1 MCVIYVLW
9 TLISV
14 RFWLKK
20 SVYPQIFE
28 NVRFSRLLQ
37 MIDKV
42 KEQAGEVFAF
52 EIWSLA
58 VQPEQTVRIGATD
71 ADVYSFI
78 SRTENGL
85 YQCGLCLKISRDGS
99 NMRRHMMIKHSE
111 PTNEECL
118 QCHRVF
124 PNRFYLARHSKICSV
139 NSWFLKT
146 SLWVL
151 KRKGS
156 LGFFQRPTWKTL
168 ILFILL
174 ILIGHLW
181 HHMLAHQV
189 HIWNAFGMTLN

>member
-1 MCVIYVLW
+1 MI
-9 TLISV
+9 
-14 RFWLKK
+14 
-20 SVYPQIFE
+20 
-28 NVRFSRLLQ
+28 LQ

-42 KEQAGEVFAF
+42 KEQAGEFFAF

-58 VQPEQTVRIGATD
+58 VQPEETVRIGATD

-146 SLWVL
+146 SLLVF
-151 KRKGS
+151 KRNDT
-156 LGFFQRPTWKTL
+156 LGFFKDQLEKHRFFSIFL
-168 ILFILL
+168 IM
-174 ILIGHLW
+174 IGHLW
-181 HHMLAHQV
+181 YHMLAHQE
-189 HIWNAFGMTLN
+189 HIWNVFGMT

>member
-1 MCVIYVLW
+1 
-9 TLISV
+9 
-14 RFWLKK
+14 
-20 SVYPQIFE
+20 
-28 NVRFSRLLQ
+28 

-42 KEQAGEVFAF
+42 KEQAGDFFAF
-52 EIWSLA
+52 EIWSFA
-58 VQPEQTVRIGATD
+58 VRPEQMVRIGATD

-139 NSWFLKT
+139 SSWFLNT
-146 SLWVL
+146 T
-151 KRKGS
+151 S

-168 ILFILL
+168 IFFFILL

-189 HIWNAFGMTLN
+189 HIWNVFGMTLNYRHPAEFQM